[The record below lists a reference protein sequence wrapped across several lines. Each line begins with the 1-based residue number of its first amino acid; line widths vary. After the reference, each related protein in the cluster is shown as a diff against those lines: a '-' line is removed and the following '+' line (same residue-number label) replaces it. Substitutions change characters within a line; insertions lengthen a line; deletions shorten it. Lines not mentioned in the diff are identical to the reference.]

1 MFCSRESFSQRIC
14 YIEIRMYF
22 TNLYISILDM
32 LTDGVKPA
40 LNMLGMLVRPGFFG
54 FSNGTIDVSNDHHWL
69 QRVCTHSYFGYEL
82 LHPTCF
88 LSRFCSSNIFD

>member
-32 LTDGVKPA
+32 LADGVKPA
-40 LNMLGMLVRPGFFG
+40 LNMLGMLVRPWLFG
-54 FSNGTIDVSNDHHWL
+54 IGNGTIVVTVDA
-69 QRVCTHSYFGYEL
+69 
-82 LHPTCF
+82 
-88 LSRFCSSNIFD
+88 